1 MRKPPFSLPFLP
13 DGVSAAQM
21 RDAGMDARMQ
31 VSVGQRVAEVRID
44 VPMQTAARLG
54 RK

>member
-21 RDAGMDARMQ
+21 RDAGMEK
-31 VSVGQRVAEVRID
+31 G
-44 VPMQTAARLG
+44 L
-54 RK
+54 